1 MLLLCAYGLLN
12 AASSLQA
19 QNLVLPM
26 NEISQMRIER
36 SGVQLQPGVHMGARP
51 VFVLHTD
58 LSKVDGFARDTTK
71 YYYSFTSKIFSED
84 LIQLDKPGL
93 QLAANFIFNFGY
105 GDEWRDELNPERE
118 ISNTFENT
126 RGFAIAGKVGNSVY
140 FFTDFRENQSRF
152 ASYLDRFVD
161 SLGVVPGNGRV
172 KPFGEDAYDY
182 NMASGFLGFN
192 ATDWLSVQAGHYKQF
207 VGHGHRSLLLSDN
220 AFNFPFVRCQFRFWE
235 GRVQYDWNIGLMQS
249 LDRLPQGS
257 TPEALFQRK
266 YSTWNYISFKPIPS
280 IEIGFFEA
288 VMWKIF
294 DSETGTLPFNYASL
308 NPLPF
313 VNTLY
318 LGLNDPDNNALIGY
332 NVAWQPLRW
341 WRIYGQ
347 YMRDGRNAN
356 GVQLGMKA
364 YELFGR
370 IDVQAEYNT
379 TAAGSYAA
387 TNPLQSF
394 THTNQPLAHPMGSG
408 FGELYTNLVYYHN
421 RWYLKYEYIWAQFF
435 SDFERDPTR
444 PLSQEPKFGRATDLK
459 FNNVMAAYIF
469 NPRTNMQIYAGAT
482 FRNENIF
489 FDWKQNN
496 FWYIGIRTYLQNSYR
511 DF

>member
-1 MLLLCAYGLLN
+1 
-12 AASSLQA
+12 
-19 QNLVLPM
+19 M